1 MTSEEK
7 EIKRLE
13 KELKKRDA
21 ALEATK
27 NKLKECKAELR
38 KKKRESKKKAVRK
51 IVLSEEQERLLSNL
65 LGDTNSQS

>member
-27 NKLKECKAELR
+27 NKLKECRAELR
-38 KKKRESKKKAVRK
+38 KEKRESKKKAVRT
-51 IVLSEEQERLLSNL
+51 IVLSEEQERLLSSL
-65 LGDTNSQS
+65 LGDTGSQS

>member
-27 NKLKECKAELR
+27 KKLKECKAELS
-38 KKKRESKKKAVRK
+38 KEKRESKKKAVRT
-51 IVLSEEQERLLSNL
+51 IVLSEEQERLLSSL
-65 LGDTNSQS
+65 LGDTSSQS

>member
-1 MTSEEK
+1 M
-7 EIKRLE
+7 
-13 KELKKRDA
+13 KKRDA

-27 NKLKECKAELR
+27 NKLKECEAELR